1 MSEYDDLLR
10 SLLVERY
17 RPITQRRAGD
27 RSHLAELEQEL
38 RAQRR
43 RRKSAETAT
52 IRTPQQGVTP

>member
-1 MSEYDDLLR
+1 MSEYDNLLR

-17 RPITQRRAGD
+17 RPVTQRRADD